1 MEIILGIALVLS
13 IGGFLILLDR
23 KDDRSR
29 DERRELLNRIA
40 NPDQMI
46 PPKDVVKSRL
56 EVVKN
61 EAKKADPFMMDEKEQ
76 YEYASVGK
84 IDPPLKRGEKD

>member
-1 MEIILGIALVLS
+1 MEIILGVTLVLC

-40 NPDQMI
+40 NPQQMV
-46 PPKDVVKSRL
+46 PPKDVVKTHL
-56 EVVKN
+56 KVVES
-61 EAKKADPFMMDEKEQ
+61 EANKPDPFGMDEKELLE
-76 YEYASVGK
+76 YESVGK
-84 IDPPLKRGEKD
+84 IDPELKSDEK